1 MKIASVIP
9 DFKSDDQSKFTHYRP
24 ISVLPA
30 FPNLLNNYIYKQM
43 LAYIEKYNIL
53 NDKQYGL

>member
-24 ISVLPA
+24 ISVS
-30 FPNLLNNYIYKQM
+30 YIYKQM

-53 NDKQYGL
+53 SDQQYMAFEKAV